1 MTTPTV
7 TGPRGAPAI
16 LVGYPW
22 TPGNARYMASAGG
35 LSLRALLDNIDALI
49 GLLAE
54 RYRVIAFES
63 PPGIEHGRGYPA
75 DLTVT
80 RVTEDYLVAADA
92 AAAERFAVL
101 GYSWSGC
108 AAIEVA
114 AQTPRCSA
122 VVVGGWPPLNPPIEQ
137 LRATLRA
144 DSTDPLRSAHDQE
157 MLRMYSAYYDSVATE
172 PAAATRSIPRQLFY
186 GQDDREPMSSG
197 TSSITELIEASL
209 PDLERDG
216 WVVDAIP
223 GRDHLGC
230 ICAAVV
236 GPLATAFLGRHEEDL

>member
-1 MTTPTV
+1 MTSPTL

-35 LSLRALLDNIDALI
+35 LSLPALLDNIDALI
-49 GLLAE
+49 GILSE

-80 RVTEDYLVAADA
+80 RVTEDYLGAADA

-101 GYSWSGC
+101 GYSWSAC
-108 AAIEVA
+108 AAIELA
-114 AQTPRCSA
+114 THSPRCSA
-122 VVVGGWPPLNPPIEQ
+122 VVVGGWPPLNPPIGQ
-137 LRATLRA
+137 LRATLQA
-144 DSTDPLRSAHDQE
+144 DSADPRRSTHDQQ
-157 MLRMYSAYYDSVATE
+157 MLRMYAAYYDSLATD

-186 GQDDREPMSSG
+186 GEDDREPMSRG
-197 TSSITELIEASL
+197 TSSIAHLIEASM
-209 PDLERDG
+209 PDLEREG
-216 WVVDAIP
+216 WVVDTVP
-223 GRDHLGC
+223 GRGHLSC
-230 ICAAVV
+230 ICSGVV
-236 GPLATAFLGRHEEDL
+236 GPIARAFLGRHEEDL